1 MPELPEVEMFK
12 RYIDATSL
20 HQQIDQVIVKTKKI
34 LRKTSEKKLKT
45 VLKNNSFTEAKRIG
59 KHLFLKLDTGS
70 WMVLHFGMTG
80 KVSYFKNS
88 RNQPDHTRMLIEFGN
103 DYCFAFDCQ
112 RLFGFVRIID
122 TIKAYVEEK
131 KLGPDA
137 LHISQKEFLD
147 DISRRHGKIKSV
159 LMNQHILSGIGNI
172 YADEI
177 LFQTRIHPATSVD
190 VLSKKQRKKLF
201 DTISS
206 VLTTAVEKKADF
218 NKYPDEFLIPHRSKQ
233 GVCPLNDNHQLK
245 TMKISGRTSYFCP
258 IHQKKKK
265 SD

>member
-1 MPELPEVEMFK
+1 M
-12 RYIDATSL
+12 
-20 HQQIDQVIVKTKKI
+20 
-34 LRKTSEKKLKT
+34 LKD
-45 VLKNNSFTEAKRIG
+45 SRFTETKRIG
-59 KHLFLKLDTGS
+59 KHLFLKLETGS

-88 RNQPDHTRMLIEFGN
+88 VDQPDHTRMLIRFANE
-103 DYCFAFDCQ
+103 YYFAFDCQ

-122 TIKAYVEEK
+122 NIKDYVEEK
-131 KLGPDA
+131 KLGLDA
-137 LHISQKEFLD
+137 LHISLKEFLD
-147 DISRRHGKIKSV
+147 DISCRHGRIKSV

-177 LFQTRIHPATSVD
+177 LFQIRIHPATSIA
-190 VLSKKQRKKLF
+190 VLSEKQRKKLF

-218 NKYPDEFLIPHRSKQ
+218 NKYPDNFLIPHRSKR
-233 GVCPLNDNHQLK
+233 GVCPLNDDHKLK

-258 IHQKKKK
+258 IHQKRRK